1 MISAEL
7 DRIVKTELFRRLQV
21 VSRKNDN
28 QSVVTRSGFESM
40 TAELTNLRTVR
51 RLEVARQLEEA
62 RAFGD
67 LSENAEYAAAKDEQS
82 RVEGRIMELEV
93 MLSKVNVVDEAN
105 LDTNRVGIGLTVSL
119 RDLDSKKD
127 YTYTLVGSEELSSS
141 GDAPQDVQHIS
152 QKSPVGQAILG
163 HAIGDEVHVKIPRG
177 TRRLKITS
185 IDRGGVKA
193 KRS

>member
-141 GDAPQDVQHIS
+141 NKESASAVQRIS

-163 HAIGDEVHVKIPRG
+163 HAIGDVVHVKIPAARA
-177 TRRLKITS
+177 
-185 IDRGGVKA
+185 D
-193 KRS
+193 